1 MTPAFMRVYGMTPGQ
16 SAWYTDLAS
25 VEASRYTYTSLYGG
39 LQIRPHETYGYR
51 NQITVYEVMEDV
63 TAPMG
68 QALANRAYGPG
79 GYTQYY
85 IEGFQSK
92 LRPIT
97 TLQLSR

>member
-1 MTPAFMRVYGMTPGQ
+1 MRGNLGPERSKGLEVK
-16 SAWYTDLAS
+16 SNVNREVD
-25 VEASRYTYTSLYGG
+25 RSLYGG